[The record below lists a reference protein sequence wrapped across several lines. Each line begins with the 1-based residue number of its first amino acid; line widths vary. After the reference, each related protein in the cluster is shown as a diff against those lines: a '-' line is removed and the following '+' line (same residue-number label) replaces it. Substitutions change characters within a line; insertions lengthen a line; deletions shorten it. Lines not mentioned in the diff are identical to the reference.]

1 MAKYTIYP
9 NIYKLLN
16 HCANNN
22 SNNNACQNLQKLISI
37 ILQNAEQ
44 LSLTSG
50 QVKLA
55 FCFISKVKPVLHDTQ
70 QCLQVVLSEL
80 LVDYSPTQLAKIDA
94 LLLHN
99 REPEPININN
109 YHPFPEMLTHLEN
122 INTVKTQEE
131 YNHILLTSCH
141 YVESSNQ
148 IANKHVICKLVNLW
162 FVLDKMF

>member
-1 MAKYTIYP
+1 MDKYSTYP
-9 NIYKLLN
+9 NLYELITQID
-16 HCANNN
+16 NNN
-22 SNNNACQNLQKLISI
+22 TSQNLQKLTSI

-80 LVDYSPTQLAKIDA
+80 LVDYSLTQLSKIDA

-99 REPEPININN
+99 REPEPIDIDININN
-109 YHPFPEMLTHLEN
+109 YPPFPNSLKPLECIN
-122 INTVKTQEE
+122 IITTQEQ
-131 YNHILLTSCH
+131 YNHILLASCH
-141 YVESSNQ
+141 YVESFNQ
-148 IANKHVICKLVNLW
+148 ISNNPVISQLVTHW
-162 FVLDKMF
+162 FYLDKKI